1 MIEDAYIGKPVLKML
16 RKLDAVPIRADIT
29 ERKAALEQSLKL
41 SPTLKWEVN
50 REIAGSVYKNRE
62 RVDGIILLSAFP
74 CGPDSMVNEMLMR
87 KNNGIPVLN
96 LVMDGQNG
104 DAGVETRV
112 ESFIDIIGFKKG
124 KL

>member
-1 MIEDAYIGKPVLKML
+1 
-16 RKLDAVPIRADIT
+16 
-29 ERKAALEQSLKL
+29 
-41 SPTLKWEVN
+41 
-50 REIAGSVYKNRE
+50 
-62 RVDGIILLSAFP
+62 
-74 CGPDSMVNEMLMR
+74 MVNEMLMR